1 MQEAM
6 EEGWLERDGVRL
18 HWREW
23 PAAAEPREPSLF
35 CLHGLSSNSMYWG
48 RLAARFPHRRVVAL
62 DQRSHGL
69 SDRPPEGYTNADL
82 SGDAAF
88 AIRELGLDR
97 PLVLGHSWGASV
109 ALGVA
114 ALPDTPAGGLVHLD
128 GPLRAFSNLMSWE
141 QASVVMQPPL
151 KRYFELDE
159 AFDEQRAYLEGG
171 WGDDLRQ
178 FVESG
183 LMRDGDAYRLPLT
196 AEVRLQILREL
207 FYTDFDELW
216 RRVDG
221 LPVVVA
227 IAERAP
233 EPIASWKRSNA
244 DEVAR
249 LASHAEIEW
258 FDSAH
263 DIPLHLPDQVAATV
277 ERLAAQVEDSS
288 RTIL

>member
-1 MQEAM
+1 M

-18 HWREW
+18 HWRAW
-23 PAAAEPREPSLF
+23 QATAEAREPTLF

-48 RLAARFPHRRVVAL
+48 RLAARFPHRRLVAL

-69 SDRPPEGYTNADL
+69 SDRPATGYTNADL
-82 SGDAAF
+82 TADAAL

-109 ALGVA
+109 ALGLA
-114 ALPDTPAGGLVHLD
+114 ALPDTPAGGLVHID

-151 KRYFELDE
+151 KRYPLLED
-159 AFDEQRAYLEGG
+159 AYDEQRAYLEAG

-183 LMRDGDAYRLPLT
+183 LLRDGDAYVLPLT
-196 AEVRLQILREL
+196 ADVRLQILQEL

-216 RRVDG
+216 RRADS
-221 LPVVVA
+221 LPLLVA
-227 IAERAP
+227 VAARAP
-233 EPIASWKRSNA
+233 EPIASWKRENVDA
-244 DEVAR
+244 VRR
-249 LASHAEIEW
+249 LAPHAELRW

-263 DIPLHLPDQVAATV
+263 DIPLHLPDEIAGAVEGVAIRM
-277 ERLAAQVEDSS
+277 EESS